1 MLHYVKS
8 HMYKNYIFFTASI
21 NLFYSSSFLQSIDRW
36 QFLLY
41 EKYVYIRSSSLSFEH
56 NIPEIPY
63 LTNEHQEKRTAGM
76 YEMSDVLK
84 MYRISR
90 CGQPDESR

>member
-1 MLHYVKS
+1 MLTCAETHGNVAETLIF
-8 HMYKNYIFFTASI
+8 YISVDVI
-21 NLFYSSSFLQSIDRW
+21 IPKCSRK
-36 QFLLY
+36 Y
-41 EKYVYIRSSSLSFEH
+41 EVTFRKYVFLLSFEH

-76 YEMSDVLK
+76 YEMSNVLK

>member
-1 MLHYVKS
+1 MSSPSELGVTKDLNKS
-8 HMYKNYIFFTASI
+8 IMV
-21 NLFYSSSFLQSIDRW
+21 
-36 QFLLY
+36 
-41 EKYVYIRSSSLSFEH
+41 KYVFLLSFEH

-76 YEMSDVLK
+76 YEMLNVLK

-90 CGQPDESR
+90 CGQPNEGR